1 MSKKSYS
8 SAVDQMARSLI
19 KAGHTSYTGGSSPKK
34 AFFGGTSPVGSLDF
48 SFKKK
53 QYANPLDLIKLVDNT
68 FTPTAVGVDEKT
80 GEKKYN
86 NGKKFSELDHE
97 TQLRL
102 VRSEQADAEAGAL
115 GKPREKKTS
124 LFHKIIDNISR
135 PLYGVAQGAKEGF
148 EKVADPDNK
157 SNDLLDAVTG
167 FGRGFGKGV
176 TLKKKTTFS
185 DVIQRVADVKH
196 AADEGR
202 DIKHTRD
209 NEGKVNKFVK
219 YGGGLAGDIF
229 LDPTTYL
236 GAGLI
241 AKAPKVKA
249 TIKALNESG
258 SVAADLAKAG
268 RTVDLGEKVANVG
281 KLSPRQQAKL
291 TPEGKHQYDVARAA
305 QTKKGT
311 VLPGMV
317 RNRRA
322 PVGDATLIGKAGS
335 TDRLAREAV
344 HSVHQSAKIKASE
357 KAIQAGLVHADDA
370 AKYAGKN
377 PKVGAVTPYTAKAAE
392 SIVQRI
398 LHDPIRVKTAFGDV
412 KGDAKFFFDNSKLG
426 KAASKPLLE
435 YHVKALQGLGVLGAR
450 EANGTFQILKGAKEL
465 TGKEGAITRSL
476 INEGE
481 SIGRIATEPRNL
493 AKSLE
498 KGYAGAPHAYT
509 DGAEATLKGLK
520 EAEIT
525 ASGAGFA
532 IKGGATKDLSER
544 LTQVLATNAGKS
556 TRKAALTFRGEALAP
571 LPGLSPL
578 GRGIKKVVKS
588 TPGVSHGA
596 DFFNETF
603 RAKAGMDK
611 AIDFVRRTTNAK
623 FTNAIHAN
631 AFRLQKI
638 WDNVSKE
645 DRAGVLQSIRDGIKE
660 GSVVQGGRDI
670 KFAVGDETDLIAHA
684 VRDIKDL
691 DAQLVHMGAPS
702 YEINKYLPGR
712 YKLPKYRT
720 VGGTA
725 KYELGVPD
733 RIMQQVTKGQGIKDP
748 AEALFYYDQAVK
760 KLQAKRSIYETV
772 VKDLGVKKWS
782 VFQDAAP
789 GTFSHQARELR
800 KQGWRTPELKDNK
813 DFFQNHL
820 FDPQT
825 AAGIEKLEKLL
836 DNKESLEELGR
847 AFDKIT
853 NIFKA
858 AVTIYNPGF
867 HVRTLMGEA
876 MLNSFAGMP
885 LREMPKYYAL
895 SSRIMRGRDR
905 ELFDKAQEG
914 AAAGLTRKETRQANL
929 MGGFGPAEN
938 AKKIITTPVGN
949 LSADQVWHA
958 YLGTGAKSGFVSAD
972 LVRSGAD
979 KAMLGANVAKV
990 SGKVHDISELT
1001 EDYGRLAHFI
1011 WELKKTKAKNFDEVI
1026 KEAGEQ
1032 VNKYHLDY
1040 TGTTKRE
1047 ERYLTKA
1054 IPFYKWMRLSAP
1066 MMLDVLLTSPGKA
1079 LNIPKSLSAMSEFGG
1094 YDATGNGLFP
1104 GGSDAIVPA
1113 FLKDAYP
1120 MFKSGPNTMF
1130 FDPSNLFPL
1139 QGTAELGEQ
1148 NIFTKMNPALAYP
1161 IELALNEAPY
1171 NRDPRSTPGKFLSGV
1186 TPHTNLAYQM
1196 AKPSD
1201 PEISR
1206 LQRLLMYLGN
1216 PGLQENTSKKMSNE
1230 TFREEQASYKNRKI
1244 KQQELGLR

>member
-8 SAVDQMARSLI
+8 NAVDQMARSLI
-19 KAGHTSYTGGSSPKK
+19 KAGHTSYTGGSGSKK
-34 AFFGGTSPVGSLDF
+34 DFFGGAPSVGSLDF

-53 QYANPLDLIKLVDNT
+53 QYANPLDLIKLGDNT

-86 NGKKFSELDHE
+86 NGKKFSELDYE
-97 TQLRL
+97 TQMRL

-167 FGRGFGKGV
+167 FGSGFSKGV
-176 TLKKKTTFS
+176 TLKKKATFS
-185 DVIQRVADVKH
+185 DVIQRVADAKH

-202 DIKHTRD
+202 SIKDTREG
-209 NEGKVNKFVK
+209 EGKVNKFIK
-219 YGGGLAGDIF
+219 YGGGLTADIF

-236 GAGLI
+236 GAGFI
-241 AKAPKVKA
+241 AKAPRVKR

-258 SVAADLAKAG
+258 AVAADLAKTG
-268 RTVDLGEKVANVG
+268 QKIDLGEKVANVG
-281 KLSPRQQAKL
+281 KLSQRQQNKL
-291 TPEGKHQYDVARAA
+291 TSEGKIQYDIARAA
-305 QTKKGT
+305 QTKKGAI
-311 VLPGMV
+311 LPGMV

-322 PVGDATLIGKAGS
+322 PVGDATLLAKAGEA
-335 TDRLAREAV
+335 DKIARQTVNAA
-344 HSVHQSAKIKASE
+344 HQTAKAKVAE
-357 KAIQAGLVHADDA
+357 KAIQEGLVHADDA
-370 AKYAGKN
+370 AKFVNKSH
-377 PKVGAVTPYTAKAAE
+377 KVQAITPYTPKAAA
-392 SIVQRI
+392 SIAERI
-398 LHDPIRVKTAFGDV
+398 LHDPIRVKTVFGDV
-412 KGDAKFFFDNSKLG
+412 KGDAKFFFDNTKFG
-426 KAASKPLLE
+426 KGANKPLLD
-435 YHVKALQGLGVLGAR
+435 YHVKALQGLGVLGTK
-450 EANGTFQILKGAKEL
+450 EANGTYQILKGAKEL
-465 TGKEGAITRSL
+465 TGKEGAVTRAL
-476 INEGE
+476 IHDGE
-481 SIGRIATEPRNL
+481 SIGRVLTEPSNL

-498 KGYAGAPHAYT
+498 KGSAGVPHAYT
-509 DGAEATLKGLK
+509 EGAEATLKGLK
-520 EAEIT
+520 NAELEA
-525 ASGAGFA
+525 AGAAFA
-532 IKGGATKDLSER
+532 LKTGAHQDLSER
-544 LTQVLATNAGKS
+544 ITNVLTTNAGKP
-556 TRKAALTFRGEALAP
+556 TRKAAVTFRGEALVP
-571 LPGLSPL
+571 LPGLAPV
-578 GRGIKKVVKS
+578 GRGIKKAVKA
-588 TPGVSHGA
+588 TPGISKGA

-611 AIDFVRRTTNAK
+611 AIDYVRRTTNAK
-623 FTNAIHAN
+623 YTNAIHAN

-645 DRAGVLQSIRDGIKE
+645 DRTGVLQSVRDGIKE
-660 GSVVQGGRDI
+660 GSVANGGRDI
-670 KFAVGDETDLIAHA
+670 KFAVGDETDLVAHTI
-684 VRDIKDL
+684 RDIKDL
-691 DAQLVHMGAPS
+691 DNELMHLGASS
-702 YEINKYLPGR
+702 YEVNKFLPNKY
-712 YKLPKYRT
+712 KIPKYRT
-720 VGGTA
+720 VGGSA
-725 KYELGVPD
+725 KYELSVPD
-733 RIMQQVTKGQGIKDP
+733 RIMTQITKAEAIKDP
-748 AEALFYYDQAVK
+748 AEALFYYDQAVR
-760 KLQAKRSIYETV
+760 KLQAKRSIYDTV
-772 VKDLGVKKWS
+772 IQDLGVKKWS
-782 VFQDAAP
+782 VFQDAKP
-789 GTFSHQARELR
+789 GDLSHQAKELR
-800 KQGWRTPELKDNK
+800 RKGWRTPELKGNK
-813 DFFQNHL
+813 DLFKNHL

-825 AAGIEKLEKLL
+825 AEGIEKLEKLL

-853 NIFKA
+853 RLFKS

-895 SSRIMRGRDR
+895 STRVMRGRDR
-905 ELFDKAQEG
+905 ELFNKALEG
-914 AAAGLTRKETRQANL
+914 GAEGLTRKEMRQSNL
-929 MGGFGPAEN
+929 LGGFGPAEN
-938 AKKIITTPVGN
+938 AKKIVNTPVGS
-949 LSADQVWHA
+949 LSADQIWHH
-958 YLGTGAKSGFVSAD
+958 YLSTGAKSGFVSAD

-979 KAMLGANVAKV
+979 KAMLGANAAKI
-990 SGKVHDISELT
+990 SGKVHDVSELT

-1011 WELKKTKAKNFDEVI
+1011 WELQHTKAKTLDDAV

-1047 ERYLTKA
+1047 ERYLTKV

-1066 MMLDVLLTSPGKA
+1066 MMLDVLLTNPGKA
-1079 LNIPKSLSAMSEFGG
+1079 LNIPKSLSAMSEFSG

-1171 NRDPRSTPGKFLSGV
+1171 NRDPRSDPGKFLSAI

-1230 TFREEQASYKNRKI
+1230 AFREEQASYKNRKV